1 MNQQQTA
8 RQDLTKR
15 NNEAERFA
23 CSNVPKMHHTW
34 AFPSLLDSLFHA
46 WSKYNQL
53 AEEAGY
59 ENEFLNKR
67 AEESLAEYE
76 ETKQVIIGL
85 QPRKRGLWGGTWE
98 QWERDMNFLLFE
110 DDSNNSL
117 TRGL

>member
-8 RQDLTKR
+8 RQDIEKR

-23 CSNVPKMHHTW
+23 CANVQRMHHTW
-34 AFPSLLDSLFHA
+34 EFSALLDSLFHK
-46 WSKYNQL
+46 WSKYVQL
-53 AEEAGY
+53 AENADY
-59 ENEFLNKR
+59 KNEFLNEQTAK
-67 AEESLAEYE
+67 SLAEYE
-76 ETKQVIIGL
+76 ETKRVIVGL
-85 QPRKRGLWGGTWE
+85 QPQKRGLWGGTWE